1 MGASAIYE
9 GVVTHRRFSPA
20 SHRLRYRIFMLLL
33 DLDELPALASRL
45 KLLRFGA
52 FGLMSFR
59 AADHG
64 DRSGGDLKAYAR
76 ERLGEAGIVADGPIR
91 LLCMPRILGYGF
103 NPLSLYFCH
112 RADGEL
118 AAILYE
124 VRNTFGQSHSYLAAA
139 PEPSFGPGV
148 APVRQSAPKRFF
160 VSPFMDMDLTY
171 DFEILPPG
179 EAVGVNVSARR
190 GDEAILTARFGGQH
204 RALTDANLLKAW
216 LKHPLLSFKVILG
229 IHWEAVRIVARGV
242 WLRPRP
248 PLPPEPVTL
257 GASVRS

>member
-1 MGASAIYE
+1 MSASAIYE

-33 DLDELPALASRL
+33 DLDELSALASRL

-76 ERLGEAGIVADGPIR
+76 ERLGEAGIVADGPVR

-139 PEPSFGPGV
+139 PESGFGAG
-148 APVRQSAPKRFF
+148 AGPVRQSAPKRFF

-179 EAVGVNVSARR
+179 EAIAVSVSARR
-190 GDEAILTARFGGQH
+190 GDQAILTARFAGQH
-204 RALTDANLLKAW
+204 GALTDANLLKAW
-216 LKHPLLSFKVILG
+216 LKHPLLSFKVIAG
-229 IHWEAVRIVARGV
+229 IHWEAIRIVARGI
-242 WLRPRP
+242 WPRPRP
-248 PLPPEPVTL
+248 PLPPEAVTL
-257 GASVRS
+257 GASSTS

>member
-1 MGASAIYE
+1 MSASAIYE

-33 DLDELPALASRL
+33 DLDDLTSLASRL
-45 KLLRFGA
+45 RVLKFGP

-76 ERLGEAGIVADGPIR
+76 ARLAEAGIEADGPVR

-124 VRNTFGQSHSYLAAA
+124 VRNTFGQRHSYLAAA
-139 PEPSFGPGV
+139 PEPGV

-171 DFEILPPG
+171 DFDILPPG
-179 EAVGVNVSARR
+179 EAVVVNVSARR
-190 GDEAILTARFGGQH
+190 GDDAILTARFGGER

-229 IHWEAVRIVARGV
+229 IHWEAIRIVARGI

-257 GASVRS
+257 GAVPRS

>member
-1 MGASAIYE
+1 MSASAIYE

-33 DLDELPALASRL
+33 DLDELSSLAAKLRVL
-45 KLLRFGA
+45 KFGP

-76 ERLGEAGIVADGPIR
+76 ERLAEAGIVADGAIR

-124 VRNTFGQSHSYLAAA
+124 VRNTFGQRHSYLAAA
-139 PEPSFGPGV
+139 PEPGVGPL
-148 APVRQSAPKRFF
+148 RQSAPKRFF

-171 DFEILPPG
+171 DFDIAPPG
-179 EAVGVNVSARR
+179 EAVAVGVSARR
-190 GDEAILTARFGGQH
+190 GDEAILTARFGGRH
-204 RALTDANLLKAW
+204 RPLTDANLLKAW
-216 LKHPLLSFKVILG
+216 LKHPLLSFKVIAG
-229 IHWEAVRIVARGV
+229 IHWEAVKIVGRGI

-248 PLPPEPVTL
+248 PLPPEAVTL

>member
-1 MGASAIYE
+1 MEASAIYE

-20 SHRLRYRIFMLLL
+20 EHRLRYRIFMLLL
-33 DLDELPALASRL
+33 DLDELSGLASRL
-45 KLLRFGA
+45 RLLRFGP

-76 ERLGEAGIVADGPIR
+76 ERLAEAGIVADGPVR

-124 VRNTFGQSHSYLAAA
+124 VRNTFGQRHSYLAAA
-139 PEPSFGPGV
+139 PERGV
-148 APVRQSAPKRFF
+148 TPVRQSAPKRFF

-171 DFEILPPG
+171 DFEILPPD
-179 EAVGVNVSARR
+179 EAVAVNVSVRR
-190 GDEAILTARFGGQH
+190 GEEVILTARFGGRH
-204 RALTDANLLKAW
+204 KPLTDATLLKAW
-216 LKHPLLSFKVILG
+216 LKHPLLSFKVIFG
-229 IHWEAVRIVARGV
+229 IHWEAIRIVARGIG
-242 WLRPRP
+242 LRPRP

-257 GASVRS
+257 GARS

>member
-33 DLDELPALASRL
+33 DLDDLSNLASRL
-45 KLLRFGA
+45 RFLRFGH
-52 FGLMSFR
+52 FGLMSFLV
-59 AADHG
+59 ADHG
-64 DRSGGDLKAYAR
+64 DRSGLDLKAYAH
-76 ERLGEAGIVADGPIR
+76 ERLTEAGIFADGPVR

-103 NPLSLYFCH
+103 NPLSVYFCY
-112 RADGEL
+112 RAEGDL

-124 VRNTFGQSHSYLAAA
+124 VRNTFGERHSYLAAA
-139 PEPSFGPGV
+139 PQSGAG
-148 APVRQSAPKRFF
+148 PVRQSAPKRFF

-179 EAVGVNVSARR
+179 EAVAVNVSVRR
-190 GDEAILTARFGGQH
+190 GDDAVLAARFGGQ
-204 RALTDANLLKAW
+204 RRSLTDANLLKAW

-229 IHWEAVRIVARGV
+229 IHWEALRIVGRGV

-248 PLPPEPVTL
+248 PLPAEAVTV
-257 GASVRS
+257 GVASRT

>member
-1 MGASAIYE
+1 MSASAIYE

-33 DLDELPALASRL
+33 DLDELSSLATKLRVL
-45 KLLRFGA
+45 KFGP

-76 ERLGEAGIVADGPIR
+76 ERLAEAGIVADGAIR

-124 VRNTFGQSHSYLAAA
+124 VRNTFGQHHSYLAAA
-139 PEPSFGPGV
+139 PEAG
-148 APVRQSAPKRFF
+148 AAHLRQSAPKRFF

-171 DFEILPPG
+171 DFDIAPPG
-179 EAVGVNVSARR
+179 EAVAVGVSARR

-204 RALTDANLLKAW
+204 RPLTDANLLKAW
-216 LKHPLLSFKVILG
+216 LKHPLLSFKVIAG
-229 IHWEAVRIVARGV
+229 IHWEAVKIVGRGI

-248 PLPPEPVTL
+248 PLPPEAVTL

>member
-1 MGASAIYE
+1 MSASAIYE

-33 DLDELPALASRL
+33 DLDELSGLASRL
-45 KLLRFGA
+45 KLLRFGP

-64 DRSGGDLKAYAR
+64 DRSGGDLKTYAR
-76 ERLGEAGIVADGPIR
+76 ERLAEAGIIADGPIR

-118 AAILYE
+118 AGILYE
-124 VRNTFGQSHSYLAAA
+124 VRNTFGQRHSYLAAA
-139 PEPSFGPGV
+139 PEAGV
-148 APVRQSAPKRFF
+148 APLRQSAPKRFF

-171 DFEILPPG
+171 DFDIVPPG
-179 EAVGVNVSARR
+179 EAVAVNVSARR
-190 GDEAILTARFGGQH
+190 GDEAILNARFGGER
-204 RALTDANLLKAW
+204 RALTDANLLKVW

-229 IHWEAVRIVARGV
+229 IHWEAIRIVARGI

-257 GASVRS
+257 GANIQS

>member
-1 MGASAIYE
+1 MSASAIYE

-33 DLDELPALASRL
+33 DLDELRSLAARL
-45 KLLRFGA
+45 RVLRFGP

-64 DRSGGDLKAYAR
+64 DRSGGDLKAYAQ
-76 ERLGEAGIVADGPIR
+76 ERLAEAGIVADGPVR

-139 PEPSFGPGV
+139 PAPG
-148 APVRQSAPKRFF
+148 AGPVRQSAPKRFY

-171 DFEILPPG
+171 DFEIAPPG
-179 EAVGVNVSARR
+179 EAIAVDISARR
-190 GDEAILTARFGGQH
+190 GDDMILTARFGGQH
-204 RALTDANLLKAW
+204 KPLTDANLLKAW
-216 LKHPLLSFKVILG
+216 LKHPLLSFKVIAG
-229 IHWEAVRIVARGV
+229 IHWEAIRIVARGI
-242 WLRPRP
+242 WPRPRP
-248 PLPPEPVTL
+248 PLPPEAVTL
-257 GASVRS
+257 GASSTS

>member
-1 MGASAIYE
+1 MTASAIYE

-33 DLDELPALASRL
+33 DLDELPALASALRL
-45 KLLRFGA
+45 LKFGP

-76 ERLGEAGIVADGPIR
+76 QRLAEAGIVADGPIR

-124 VRNTFGQSHSYLAAA
+124 VRNTFGQRHSYLAATA
-139 PEPSFGPGV
+139 EAAVG
-148 APVRQSAPKRFF
+148 PVRQSAPKRFF

-179 EAVGVNVSARR
+179 EAVAVNVSARR
-190 GDEAILTARFGGQH
+190 GDDAVLTARFGAR
-204 RALTDANLLKAW
+204 RAPLTDANLLKTW
-216 LKHPLLSFKVILG
+216 LRHPLLSFKVIAG
-229 IHWEAVRIVARGV
+229 IHWEAVRIVARGIG
-242 WLRPRP
+242 LRRRP

-257 GASVRS
+257 GVSAPT

>member
-1 MGASAIYE
+1 MSASAIYE
-9 GVVTHRRFSPA
+9 GVVTHRRFSPT

-33 DLDELPALASRL
+33 DLDEAPALASALR
-45 KLLRFGA
+45 LLRFGP

-76 ERLGEAGIVADGPIR
+76 QRLAEAGIVADGPVR

-124 VRNTFGQSHSYLAAA
+124 VRNTFGQRHSYLAAT
-139 PEPSFGPGV
+139 PEVGAG
-148 APVRQSAPKRFF
+148 PVRQSAPKRFF

-171 DFEILPPG
+171 DFQILPPG
-179 EAVGVNVSARR
+179 EAVGVTVSARR
-190 GDEAILTARFGGQH
+190 GDDAVLTARFAGQ
-204 RALTDANLLKAW
+204 RAPLTDGNLLKAW
-216 LKHPLLSFKVILG
+216 LKHPLLSFKVIAG
-229 IHWEAVRIVARGV
+229 IHWEAARIVARGV
-242 WLRPRP
+242 GLRHRP
-248 PLPPEPVTL
+248 PLPPESVTL
-257 GASVRS
+257 GVSART

>member
-1 MGASAIYE
+1 MSASAIYE

-33 DLDELPALASRL
+33 DLDELSCLAAKLRVL
-45 KLLRFGA
+45 KFGP

-76 ERLGEAGIVADGPIR
+76 ARLAEAGIEADGPVR

-124 VRNTFGQSHSYLAAA
+124 VRNTFGQRHSYLAAA
-139 PEPSFGPGV
+139 PEPGV

-171 DFEILPPG
+171 DFDILPPG
-179 EAVGVNVSARR
+179 EAVVVNVSARR
-190 GDEAILTARFGGQH
+190 GDDAILNARFGGER

-229 IHWEAVRIVARGV
+229 IHWEAIRIVARGI

-257 GASVRS
+257 GAAPRS